1 MAITVRD
8 LFTPAPPPETGDEPP
23 LGRKLWWF
31 FGLCLAGSGA
41 VAVMAYALR
50 SLLFL

>member
-1 MAITVRD
+1 MGMPED
-8 LFTPAPPPETGDEPP
+8 LFTPTPPPDPGDDRP
-23 LGRKLWWF
+23 LAHKLLWF

-41 VAVMAYALR
+41 VAITAYALR